1 MRRALLALLAA
12 FLAAAAPAVEGDLV
26 GVDRIDR
33 IDRVIAVVDE
43 DPILASDLERAIR
56 LGLIERAA
64 GESDAALDRRALDRL
79 IEDRLRQHEV
89 GRFGY
94 DAVPVEEADRQ
105 VAAVAARFASP
116 AAFAAELERL
126 GLDEQ
131 GLRQLLA
138 RQLAALAF
146 VEERLGPRVFV
157 GVEEIRRHYQ
167 EKLVPELAARGET
180 APPLEEVRESI
191 RAVLRE
197 LRLNE
202 EIERWTEE
210 LRREADVVDL
220 LDAPPR
226 PLPPVVETWREK
238 PPG

>member
-1 MRRALLALLAA
+1 MRRSLFALLALAL
-12 FLAAAAPAVEGDLV
+12 PAVAVAADGDLV
-26 GVDRIDR
+26 RVDR
-33 IDRVIAVVDE
+33 VVAVVDE
-43 DPILASDLERAIR
+43 DPILASDLERVIR
-56 LGLIERAA
+56 LGLVERGAE
-64 GESDAALDRRALDRL
+64 ESEVALERRALDRL

-89 GRFGY
+89 GRFGFE
-94 DAVPVEEADRQ
+94 AVPVEAIDRQ
-105 VAAVAARFASP
+105 LAAIAARFASP
-116 AAFAAELERL
+116 AELGAELTRL
-126 GLDEQ
+126 GLDEP

-157 GVEEIRRHYQ
+157 GVEEIRRRYD
-167 EKLVPELAARGET
+167 EKLVPELAARGLA
-180 APPLEEVRESI
+180 APPLEQVRESI

-197 LRLNE
+197 EKLNL

-220 LDAPPR
+220 LDAPAR
-226 PLPPVVETWREK
+226 PLPPVVESWGEK